1 MFLGR
6 STPQWL
12 GLITAITGA
21 LQIAMPVLFPGI
33 DPVQLTV
40 VLGAITTILGALI
53 AFIANTYTTP
63 VNDPQLKVGQS
74 IRTTDE
80 SGAVIGHTNV
90 PTPKMESGA

>member
-21 LQIAMPVLFPGI
+21 LQIAMPVLFPNI

-40 VLGAITTILGALI
+40 VLGAATTILGALI
-53 AFIANTYTTP
+53 AFIANTATTP
-63 VNDPQLKVGQS
+63 TADPQLKVGTS
-74 IRTTDE
+74 VRVTDE
-80 SGAVIGHTNV
+80 TGTVIGHTNV
-90 PTPKMESGA
+90 AAPKMESGA

>member
-21 LQIAMPVLFPGI
+21 LQIAMPILFPTI

-40 VLGAITTILGALI
+40 VLGAATTILGAII
-53 AFIANTYTTP
+53 AFIAQTSTTP
-63 VNDPQLKVGQS
+63 IKDPQLAEGTSV
-74 IRTTDE
+74 RVTDATGTVIGHSVVTSPSKE
-80 SGAVIGHTNV
+80 SGA
-90 PTPKMESGA
+90 